1 MDSRWSLADRLE
13 TLSDQPYSSW
23 SRSTTSC
30 MVSVSYTHL
39 DVYKRQKLGHTV
51 KDRSAVMAKII
62 ASLDEIN
69 FSVEDTKIDVLG
81 NAYELSLIHI

>member
-1 MDSRWSLADRLE
+1 MQLDS
-13 TLSDQPYSSW
+13 T
-23 SRSTTSC
+23 
-30 MVSVSYTHL
+30 
-39 DVYKRQKLGHTV
+39 KLGHTV
-51 KDRSAVMAKII
+51 KDRSAFMAKIM